1 MKSSIKTFWNTY
13 ILKKDTSS
21 STVKISD
28 LKTYK
33 TVNRRNTFGGIEP
46 TQFEFKY
53 NPNVEK
59 FNLRL
64 LCKVIDFL
72 FYYWVTLIAEKYL
85 GLSTSSILVSFVLLF
100 ALNPIL
106 ESLTGRTLGKL
117 LIGFQVIDD
126 SCKAPSLLR
135 AYLKNLLQLFNILF
149 YVLSESIIWFD
160 TFYFHNKLTATYTIW
175 NKDKKKI
182 LAMLEKVKVEKREE

>member
-1 MKSSIKTFWNTY
+1 MKSSIKTFWDTY

-21 STVKISD
+21 TTIKISD

-33 TVNRRNTFGGIEP
+33 TVNRRNKFGDIEP
-46 TQFEFKY
+46 TQFAFAY

-64 LCKVIDFL
+64 LCKIIDFL
-72 FYYWVTLIAEKYL
+72 FYYGLTFLAEKYL
-85 GLSTSSILVSFVLLF
+85 GINTNPVLVSFVLLF
-100 ALNPIL
+100 TLNPIL

-117 LIGFQVIDD
+117 LIGLQVIDD

-182 LAMLEKVKVEKREE
+182 LAMLEKAQLNKS

>member
-1 MKSSIKTFWNTY
+1 M
-13 ILKKDTSS
+13 
-21 STVKISD
+21 
-28 LKTYK
+28 
-33 TVNRRNTFGGIEP
+33 VNRRNKFGNVEP
-46 TQFEFKY
+46 THFAFTY

-64 LCKVIDFL
+64 LCKIIDFL
-72 FYYWVTLIAEKYL
+72 FYYGLTLIAEKFL
-85 GLSTSSILVSFVLLF
+85 GLSTSPVLVSFVLLF
-100 ALNPIL
+100 TLNPVL
-106 ESLTGRTLGKL
+106 ESLTGRTVGKL
-117 LIGFQVIDD
+117 LIGLQVIDD

-182 LAMLEKVKVEKREE
+182 LAMLEKAQLNKS